1 MSVVHEEALEHLTA
15 DERACVLR
23 YLELV
28 GRRLGARVL
37 EIHLFGSFARGD
49 AWSAHSPMH
58 SDVDL
63 LILCSEP
70 PSADE
75 IAELNDATY
84 SIFLECGRQLAP
96 QFRTREAL
104 EAPTTDVGRN
114 FLAHFRREGRLVLD
128 ASAQ

>member
-15 DERACVLR
+15 DERACVLS

-28 GRRLGARVL
+28 GRRLGARLL
-37 EIHLFGSFARGD
+37 EVHLFGSFACGD
-49 AWSAHSPMH
+49 AWSARSPMH

-63 LILCSEP
+63 LILCTER

-84 SIFLECGRQLAP
+84 PIFLECGRQLAP

-104 EAPTTDVGRN
+104 ESPTTDIGLN

-128 ASAQ
+128 ARSR